1 MEKIIWIDCVKN
13 EVLHTV
19 KEDRNILHTIKR
31 KKVNGIGHNLHR
43 KYLLNHVPEGKIKV
57 EGTDGQG

>member
-1 MEKIIWIDCVKN
+1 VKN